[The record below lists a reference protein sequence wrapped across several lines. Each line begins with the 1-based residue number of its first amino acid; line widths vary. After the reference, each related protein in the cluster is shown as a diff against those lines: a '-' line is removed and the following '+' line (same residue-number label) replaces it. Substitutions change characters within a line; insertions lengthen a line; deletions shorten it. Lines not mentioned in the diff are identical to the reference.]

1 MQLNL
6 SLLFGFLSSQDLSS
20 SILVLMF
27 SFSFILLSCFT
38 MLHLYCIPS
47 SIVLLLCES
56 SSLLR
61 LIHTYIYTV
70 YIWYLVYMFIH
81 MVNCLR
87 VFVLQL
93 RLLRNVFR

>member
-1 MQLNL
+1 MCMQLNL
-6 SLLFGFLSSQDLSS
+6 SLLFGFLFSQDLSS

-56 SSLLR
+56 LHR
-61 LIHTYIYTV
+61 FYAKYIQTYIQYIYGIWYICS
-70 YIWYLVYMFIH
+70 YIW
-81 MVNCLR
+81 
-87 VFVLQL
+87 
-93 RLLRNVFR
+93 